1 MNFES
6 NIKTWINLDNRLKLL
21 NEECKKI
28 RNDKNRVQEIIL
40 NYVDNNDLSKTTIE
54 INDGKLKFNN
64 TRTTQ
69 PLTLKFIEECL
80 SDVITNKSDVEKI
93 VNYIKSKRE
102 INEKMT
108 VNRYYS

>member
-1 MNFES
+1 MNFEN

-21 NEECKKI
+21 NEEIKKI

-64 TRTTQ
+64 SRTTQ